1 MRIAAIIAASLSMK
15 AADGRPA
22 PPISLI
28 SALDAHDNRA
38 AGDLILID
46 VRSPA
51 ERVATGMPAGA
62 ATAYFEDSNF
72 LKQVMRLA
80 LAFDQPVAF
89 ISRNGQRSMRAAMQA
104 RAAGFTH
111 LFSVRGGF
119 EGEGGWLARGLPV
132 VPG

>member
-1 MRIAAIIAASLSMK
+1 MKIAAIIAASLSMK

-28 SALDAHDNRA
+28 GALDAHENRE
-38 AGDLILID
+38 AGDLVLID

-51 ERVATGMPAGA
+51 ERAATGMPQGA
-62 ATAYFEDSNF
+62 LSAHLKDRDF
-72 LKQVMRLA
+72 LAQVMRLVGD
-80 LAFDQPVAF
+80 FDTPTAF
-89 ISRNGQRSMRAAMQA
+89 ISSKGQRSMQAAMQA

-111 LFSVRGGF
+111 LFSVTGGH

-132 VPG
+132 VAG

>member
-1 MRIAAIIAASLSMK
+1 MKIAAIIAASLSMK

-28 SALDAHDNRA
+28 SALDAHENRA

-46 VRSPA
+46 VRTA
-51 ERVATGMPAGA
+51 EERIATGVPEGAVPAQLR
-62 ATAYFEDSNF
+62 DIDF
-72 LKQVMRLA
+72 LHQVMRA
-80 LAFDQPVAF
+80 AGDFDTPVAF
-89 ISRNGQRSMRAAMQA
+89 ISRNGQRSMKAAMQA

-111 LFSVRGGF
+111 LFSVTGGH
-119 EGEGGWLARGLPV
+119 EGNGGWLARGLPV

>member
-28 SALDAHDNRA
+28 SALDAHENLA
-38 AGDLILID
+38 AGDLVLID
-46 VRSPA
+46 VRSAA
-51 ERVATGMPAGA
+51 ERA
-62 ATAYFEDSNF
+62 ATSIPEGALTAHFRDRDF
-72 LKQVMRLA
+72 LPQVMRLVGD
-80 LAFDQPVAF
+80 FDTPTAF
-89 ISRNGQRSMRAAMQA
+89 ISRNGQRSMQAAMQA

-111 LFSVRGGF
+111 LFSVTGGH
-119 EGEGGWLARGLPV
+119 EGNGGWLARGLPV